1 MHPNFNGLLSRAIL
15 LWQMYYMPR
24 NGNQLPNYVWPKIKL
39 IIPLY
44 TWVSK
49 LFRLLE
55 DEAKAKLSQINVSL
69 STNVSFTILHHKP
82 TSLPFINHNLV
93 SVDGKKN
100 SECLCFIK
108 SVMPTDSAKLL
119 EPEVS

>member
-15 LWQMYYMPR
+15 LWQIYYMPR

-39 IIPLY
+39 IIPLH

-55 DEAKAKLSQINVSL
+55 DEAKEKLSQTNVSL

-82 TSLPFINHNLV
+82 TSLPSMNHHLV
-93 SVDGKKN
+93 SVEGKTKQN
-100 SECLCFIK
+100 SLCLCFIK
-108 SVMPTDSAKLL
+108 V
-119 EPEVS
+119 

>member
-15 LWQMYYMPR
+15 LWQMYYMPC
-24 NGNQLPNYVWPKIKL
+24 NGNQLPNYMWPKIKL

-49 LFRLLE
+49 LFGPLE
-55 DEAKAKLSQINVSL
+55 DEAKPKLSQINVSL
-69 STNVSFTILHHKP
+69 STNVSFIISHHKP

-93 SVDGKKN
+93 SIEGGKTAN
-100 SECLCFIK
+100 VCVL
-108 SVMPTDSAKLL
+108 
-119 EPEVS
+119 